1 LDRVAWHNVK
11 ERNKI
16 FSKKRVF
23 QQRGPYLCPT
33 RRRKSVIYLEKG
45 QTILEDAIDLRLR
58 SDVPLGIFLSGGLD
72 SSAVVGLLASRVSK
86 PLKTFSVAYDLG
98 KEFNETPW
106 ARGSA
111 DGGKRLSIYVGP
123 PGEAWQISR

>member
-45 QTILEDAIDLRLR
+45 QIFGR
-58 SDVPLGIFLSGGLD
+58 SDGDHYMSSPAAHGRRKIRWAGTFDTVSQYCAKGVIERNTQGGACVFFLQNNSC
-72 SSAVVGLLASRVSK
+72 VVIPHGSEK
-86 PLKTFSVAYDLG
+86 PTS
-98 KEFNETPW
+98 
-106 ARGSA
+106 
-111 DGGKRLSIYVGP
+111 
-123 PGEAWQISR
+123 